1 MHAIAA
7 FAGLPIESHEALVD
21 VELPMPDHGPL
32 DLLIRVEAVSVNPVD
47 VKVRVSRS
55 TPESPRLLGYDGAG
69 VVEAVGTE
77 VSGFAPGDH
86 VWWAG
91 DIARAGS
98 NAEYQAVDH
107 RIVAPMPST
116 WSFADA
122 AALPLTAL
130 TSLEAFR
137 DHLRLDS
144 RSEGTLL
151 MVGGAG
157 GVGSAA
163 IQLAK
168 ATTGLRVLATAGR
181 EASAEWATAM
191 GADAIVDH
199 RTLAESVRAAAP
211 DGVDHVFSSFTRG
224 NIETYAAVGKP
235 FSQVVAIDG
244 GFEDVAPLKAKSMSL
259 HLEYMFARAL
269 HDAADVGRQGEYL
282 TEVAHLA
289 ERGLIRTTANELL
302 EGFTAANLREA
313 HRRVESSSMIGKVVV
328 HR

>member
-47 VKVRVSRS
+47 VKVRVARS
-55 TPESPRLLGYDGAG
+55 TPDSPRVLGYDGAG
-69 VVEAVGTE
+69 VVEAVGSE
-77 VSGFAPGDH
+77 VAGFAPGDH

-91 DIARAGS
+91 DIGRAGS

-107 RIVAPMPST
+107 RIVAHLPST
-116 WSFADA
+116 WTFAEA

-130 TSLEAFR
+130 TAMEAFR
-137 DHLRLDS
+137 DHLRLEP

-168 ATTGLRVLATAGR
+168 AATGLRVLATASR
-181 EASAEWATAM
+181 EASAEWVTAM
-191 GADAIVDH
+191 GADAVVDH
-199 RTLAESVRAAAP
+199 RNLAAAVLEAAP
-211 DGVDHVFSSFTRG
+211 EGVDHIFSAFTPG
-224 NIETYAAVGKP
+224 NIGAFAEIGRP
-235 FSQVVAIDG
+235 FSEVVVIDG
-244 GFEDVAPLKAKSMSL
+244 GFEDIAPLKPKSMSV
-259 HLEYMFARAL
+259 HWEYMFARAL
-269 HDAADVGRQGEYL
+269 HGTADLGRQGEYL
-282 TEVAHLA
+282 AEVAHLA
-289 ERGLIRTTANELL
+289 ERGLVRTTANELL

>member
-32 DLLIRVEAVSVNPVD
+32 DLLVRVEAVSVNPVD

-55 TPESPRLLGYDGAG
+55 TPDSPRVLGYDGAG
-69 VVEAVGTE
+69 VVEAVGAE
-77 VSGFAPGDH
+77 APGFAPGDH

-91 DIARAGS
+91 DIGRAGA
-98 NAEYQAVDH
+98 NADYQAVDH
-107 RIVAPMPST
+107 RIVAHMPST
-116 WSFADA
+116 WSFAEA
-122 AALPLTAL
+122 AALPLTSL
-130 TSLEAFR
+130 TALEAFR
-137 DHLRLDS
+137 DHLGLDP
-144 RSEGTLL
+144 RSTGTLL

-181 EASAEWATAM
+181 EASAEWASEM

-199 RTLAESVRAAAP
+199 RTLEASVREAAP
-211 DGVDHVFSSFTRG
+211 EGVDHIFSAFTPG
-224 NIETYAAVGKP
+224 NIGVYAAVGRP
-235 FSQVVAIDG
+235 FSRVVAIDG
-244 GFEDVAPLKAKSMSL
+244 GFEDVTPLKSKSMSL

-269 HDAADVGRQGEYL
+269 HGAADLGVQGEYL
-282 TEVAHLA
+282 AEVAHLA

-302 EGFTAANLREA
+302 EGFTAANMREA

>member
-55 TPESPRLLGYDGAG
+55 TPDSPRVLGYDGAG
-69 VVEAVGTE
+69 VVEAVGAE
-77 VSGFAPGDH
+77 VAGFAPGDH

-91 DIARAGS
+91 DIGRAGS

-107 RIVAPMPST
+107 RIVAHLPST
-116 WSFADA
+116 WTFAEA

-130 TSLEAFR
+130 TAMEAFR
-137 DHLRLDS
+137 DHLRLEP

-168 ATTGLRVLATAGR
+168 ATTGLSVLATASR

-191 GADAIVDH
+191 GADAVVDH
-199 RTLAESVRAAAP
+199 RNLAAAVLGAAP
-211 DGVDHVFSSFTRG
+211 EGVDHIFSAFTPG
-224 NIETYAAVGKP
+224 NIGAFAEIGRP
-235 FSQVVAIDG
+235 FSQVVVIDG
-244 GFEDVAPLKAKSMSL
+244 GFEDIAPLKPKSMSV
-259 HLEYMFARAL
+259 HWEYMFARAL
-269 HDAADVGRQGEYL
+269 HGTADLGRQGEYL
-282 TEVAHLA
+282 AEVAHLA
-289 ERGLIRTTANELL
+289 ERGLVRTTANELL